1 MSSADQQRL
10 QGAVDTMLEGLERD
24 IMRPMQQKAYRCSAD
39 CYDARN
45 VTSSTISNCVENCQ
59 VVSKQAAQ
67 VTSVEMQQYQ
77 NRIQRAMQACS
88 DRVGDMQL
96 KNPSMKEGDVMQAF
110 EKCGGEVVT
119 EQIGMLNDVDKR
131 IRGGLKQLFK

>member
-1 MSSADQQRL
+1 M
-10 QGAVDTMLEGLERD
+10 
-24 IMRPMQQKAYRCSAD
+24 
-39 CYDARN
+39 
-45 VTSSTISNCVENCQ
+45 
-59 VVSKQAAQ
+59 
-67 VTSVEMQQYQ
+67 TSVEMQQYQ